1 MARSTSRSR
10 TVDWFPDLAVEVP
23 GLVFCARSVCREA
36 LGAEAWAGL
45 EPHTHSWWELSWLR
59 SGSLDWWAG
68 DAVDEIG
75 PHDCYLTPPGLP
87 QGSVSGLLEPSELWW
102 IHLIP
107 EQVAGL
113 DAQQLADLLALLHAR
128 PRQFSG
134 GDLLPYWCD
143 LLTAVDRPPGR
154 PWSTPERIEAQACLH
169 RLLMA
174 VLTDRAVHR
183 RPPALERALA
193 CGADG
198 QGSIAELARAA
209 DCSLSALN
217 RLFRDGLGDTPAAWL
232 RRQRLSRAKRRL
244 CTCEDDVTTIAIDLG
259 FPSSQHFATSFR
271 QATGLTP
278 SAFRQKA
285 QQAVRSAQTTD
296 EKSSGVVK
304 RA

>member
-1 MARSTSRSR
+1 MARSSSHSR
-10 TVDWFPDLAVEVP
+10 TVDWFPGVSAEVP

-45 EPHTHSWWELSWLR
+45 EAHTHAWWELSWLR

-102 IHLIP
+102 LHLIP
-107 EQVAGL
+107 EQLPGL
-113 DAQQLADLLALLHAR
+113 DAGQRADLLALLQAS
-128 PRQFSG
+128 PRRFAG
-134 GDLLPYWCD
+134 GDLLPFWRD
-143 LLTAVDRPPGR
+143 LLASLDRPPVR
-154 PWSTPERIEAQACLH
+154 AWTSAERIEAQACLH
-169 RLLMA
+169 RLLVA
-174 VLTDRAVHR
+174 VLTGSAVR
-183 RPPALERALA
+183 RQPPALERALA
-193 CGADG
+193 RGEGGQAGIAD
-198 QGSIAELARAA
+198 LAQAA
-209 DCSLSALN
+209 GCSLSALN

-244 CTCEDDVTTIAIDLG
+244 CAGDEDVTAIAIDLG

-278 SAFRQKA
+278 SAFRHKA
-285 QQAVRSAQTTD
+285 RQALAST
-296 EKSSGVVK
+296 G
-304 RA
+304 